1 MRDIALIGAG
11 YWGKNLARVLSE
23 AGRLAVICDPGL
35 PAAEVAARHGVE
47 RVDSLDQI
55 LSDASIRAALVAT
68 PAVTHYEVTRQLLES
83 GRDVFVEKPLSLRAH
98 EARHLCTIAERERRV
113 LMVGHLLQY
122 HPGYVRLRQ
131 LAADG
136 RLGKLQYVY
145 SHRLNFGRIRTE
157 ENILWSFAPHDIS
170 MILGLAGQLPVRVGA
185 IGHHSLSGDV
195 ADVTTTHFEFAD
207 GLRAHVFVSWLH
219 PSKEQRLVVVGDRGM
234 AVFDDTQPLAEK
246 LIFYP
251 YKVEWEGSA
260 PQSIK
265 GTPEPIEIDDA
276 EPLRLEVEHFLER
289 VEDRKTPRTD
299 GEEGLRGIE
308 VLNAAQADLDAAR
321 AAHALAEA
329 SRDRR

>member
-11 YWGKNLARVLSE
+11 YWGKNLARVLAE
-23 AGRLAVICDPGL
+23 AGRLALICDPG
-35 PAAEVAARHGVE
+35 PEAEEVARRHDVR
-47 RVDSLDQI
+47 RVDSLAEVLTDP
-55 LSDASIRAALVAT
+55 SIRAAMVAT
-68 PAVTHYEVTRQLLES
+68 PAVTHHEVARQLLES
-83 GRDVFVEKPLSLRAH
+83 GRDVFVEKPLSMRAH
-98 EARHLCTIAERERRV
+98 EARHLCDIAEREHRV

-122 HPGYVRLRQ
+122 HPAYTHLKQ
-131 LAADG
+131 LIADG

-157 ENILWSFAPHDIS
+157 ENILWNFAPHDIS
-170 MILGLAGQLPVRVGA
+170 MILGLAGQLPSRVGA
-185 IGHHSLSGDV
+185 SGHHFLSDEV

-234 AVFDDTQPLAEK
+234 AIFDDTRPLEEK

-251 YKVEWEGSA
+251 YHVRWENGA

-265 GTPEPIEIDDA
+265 GTPEPVAIEYA
-276 EPLRLEVEHFLER
+276 EPLKLEVEHFLAR
-289 VEDRKTPRTD
+289 VEDRKRPRTD
-299 GEEGLRGIE
+299 GEEGLRVIE

-321 AAHALAEA
+321 AAWVLAQA
-329 SRDRR
+329 SRNGA